1 MSIEN
6 VVAFLQATSVNEALR
21 NDLASV
27 LEVGDGDIS
36 DSANLDADETAALLG
51 TRGVLVAVL
60 GEQHGYAFSLAQLN
74 TVIGVLQRYNAGQ
87 LSAEDYKSALGLS
100 STGDELPAASE
111 GAKLLYRGIKYAPA
125 QADSSEPPVLEF
137 FKQAANDDALKNEL
151 ANILATG
158 DGDVSKPDE
167 MDAEELH
174 ALRSERGA
182 LVADLAAKHGFK
194 FTISDLLA
202 VTDAFQ
208 RVQAGEMSE
217 DTFARYLKSNKSSNV
232 LPLVGNVVD
241 MTYKG
246 FSYQVARPAAA
257 QDNTSQVVGFLKLT
271 KTDESIKNALQEI
284 IGGDGDGDVSEP
296 GELDPHE
303 AGQLMGPTS
312 ASIVELAE
320 KSGFR
325 FNVSDLSAVI
335 HAFQLVNE
343 GKLSW
348 DSCSSILGVPKGDQP
363 IAETAKRVYRGVR
376 Y

>member
-6 VVAFLQATSVNEALR
+6 VVAFLQATSVNDALR

-36 DSANLDADETAALLG
+36 DSANLDADEAAALLG

-87 LSAEDYKSALGLS
+87 LTAEDYKSALGLS
-100 STGDELPAASE
+100 STGDDLPAASE
-111 GAKLLYRGIKYAPA
+111 GAKLLYRGIKYTPA

-174 ALRSERGA
+174 ALRSGRGA

-194 FTISDLLA
+194 FTISDLMA

-208 RVQAGEMSE
+208 RVRAGEMSE
-217 DTFARYLKSNKSSNV
+217 ATLARYLKSNKSSNV
-232 LPLVGNVVD
+232 LPLVGKVVD

-246 FSYQVARPAAA
+246 FSYQVARPAAV

-284 IGGDGDGDVSEP
+284 IGGDGDVSEP
-296 GELDPHE
+296 GELDAHE

-312 ASIVELAE
+312 AAIVELAE

-348 DSCSSILGVPKGDQP
+348 DSCSSILGIPKGDQP

-376 Y
+376 F